1 MRDMTLAMSRGEKGY
16 QPSKWKMF
24 EYDIFARA
32 EMTPI
37 VKSEHMETDAVTKRM
52 RARMTEGAS
61 RERVGDGRVV
71 EER

>member
-1 MRDMTLAMSRGEKGY
+1 MRREQTQTE
-16 QPSKWKMF
+16 
-24 EYDIFARA
+24 
-32 EMTPI
+32 
-37 VKSEHMETDAVTKRM
+37 AVTKRM

>member
-1 MRDMTLAMSRGEKGY
+1 MVRRE
-16 QPSKWKMF
+16 Q
-24 EYDIFARA
+24 
-32 EMTPI
+32 
-37 VKSEHMETDAVTKRM
+37 METEAVTKRM

>member
-1 MRDMTLAMSRGEKGY
+1 
-16 QPSKWKMF
+16 
-24 EYDIFARA
+24 
-32 EMTPI
+32 
-37 VKSEHMETDAVTKRM
+37 METEAETKRM